1 MPTMSDGTIAIA
13 ICDRCKM
20 KRAYTFLVPDGNS
33 PGLRVCMTG
42 GCRDELDPYRL
53 PARQSDPLT
62 LQYPRPDLSIAVTQI
77 GLGIAVMGLNVENGD
92 GFLETQDGQGYFV
105 P

>member
-1 MPTMSDGTIAIA
+1 MGTMSDGSIAIA

-20 KRAYTFLVPDGNS
+20 KRPYTFLVPDGNS
-33 PGLRVCMTG
+33 PGLRVCVSG
-42 GCRDELDPYRL
+42 GCRDEMDPYRL

-62 LQYPRPDLSIAVTQI
+62 LQHPRPDLSLAVTQN
-77 GLGIAVMGLNVENGD
+77 GLGIAVAGLNVENGD
-92 GFLETQDGQGYFV
+92 GFLITQDSTGYFV